1 MVKTELVTTLKRKAT
16 KLISRIEREKG
27 SVLITQRGR
36 PAAYLVNV
44 ETFESLHHRIEL
56 LEGLAR
62 GEMAIRE
69 GRTLTNEQAKKK
81 MARWLK

>member
-16 KLISRIEREKG
+16 KLISRVERDKH

-36 PAAYLVNV
+36 PAAYLVSV
-44 ETFESLHHRIEL
+44 DTFESLHRRIEL

-69 GRTLTNEQAKKK
+69 GRTLTNQQAKKK

>member
-16 KLISRIEREKG
+16 KLISRIEKDKR

-44 ETFESLHHRIEL
+44 ETFESLHRRIAL

-62 GEMAIRE
+62 GEMAIRQ
-69 GRTLTNEQAKKK
+69 GRTFTHEEAKRK

>member
-1 MVKTELVTTLKRKAT
+1 MVKTELVTTLKRQAT
-16 KLISRIEREKG
+16 KLISRIERDKR

-44 ETFESLHHRIEL
+44 ETFESLHRRIEL

-69 GRTLTNEQAKKK
+69 GRTLTHQQAKKK